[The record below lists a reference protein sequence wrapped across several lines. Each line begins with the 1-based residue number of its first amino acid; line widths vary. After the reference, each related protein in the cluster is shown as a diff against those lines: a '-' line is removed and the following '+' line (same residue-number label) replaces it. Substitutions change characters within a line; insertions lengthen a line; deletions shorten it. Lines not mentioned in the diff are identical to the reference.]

1 MSIQFEVFGSAAGV
15 FHNPHAPFRSLNERL
30 DRAIEDR
37 DQGII
42 TPAVYIK
49 ELQQMVADEPE
60 FINGYAHLGH
70 MYYQQG
76 KPKKSLG

>member
-1 MSIQFEVFGSAAGV
+1 
-15 FHNPHAPFRSLNERL
+15 
-30 DRAIEDR
+30 
-37 DQGII
+37 
-42 TPAVYIK
+42 VYIK

-60 FINGYAHLGH
+60 FIDGYAHLGH